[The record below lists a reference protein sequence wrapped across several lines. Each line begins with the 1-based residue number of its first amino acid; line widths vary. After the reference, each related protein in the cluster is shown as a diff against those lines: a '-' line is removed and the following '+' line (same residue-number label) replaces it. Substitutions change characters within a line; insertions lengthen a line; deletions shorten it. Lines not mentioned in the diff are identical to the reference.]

1 MIFGLGGK
9 ICIVKIETWIVFPE
23 PFEPCFTNQK
33 LIYGDESD
41 TVVKNHNSTLFF
53 KGLISISIDVLSA
66 SSSYKATYSEL
77 AGYITISSIPEAVL
91 VVKQR
96 VSTSIRMKLAS
107 MYK

>member
-41 TVVKNHNSTLFF
+41 TVVK
-53 KGLISISIDVLSA
+53 
-66 SSSYKATYSEL
+66 
-77 AGYITISSIPEAVL
+77 ITIQLYFLKDLFQFQLMSYLHPRVI
-91 VVKQR
+91 KQLIQR
-96 VSTSIRMKLAS
+96 WRGTSPYPLYLKLCLL
-107 MYK
+107 